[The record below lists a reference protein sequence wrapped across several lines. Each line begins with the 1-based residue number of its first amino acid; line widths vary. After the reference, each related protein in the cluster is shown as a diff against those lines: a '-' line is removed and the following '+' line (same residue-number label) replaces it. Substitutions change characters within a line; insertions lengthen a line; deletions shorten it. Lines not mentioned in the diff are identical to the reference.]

1 MQFLNQI
8 MVSLVYILYAS
19 YSVDSST
26 GSKSEIK
33 RDSLRGWVG
42 VLLSDLSRLHLLVF
56 PCLGV
61 RWCVVHG
68 RPLLADIEG
77 WVRLQFQAGQAWVPD
92 TPRRMTFL
100 FMLPAC
106 TFAPPDLEDN
116 LLCPECAKR
125 YPLSIYIYF
134 SCLFI
139 FISWRLI
146 TLQYCSGFVIHWHES
161 AMDLHVFPIPI
172 PPPTSLSNFQIYIIV
187 NYSQHDVH
195 SISRTY
201 LSYNWKFLPFDSL
214 QTILPPLVSGN
225 HQPDLCFYEFCL
237 VLLILHISEIK
248 QYLSFSL

>member
-1 MQFLNQI
+1 MQFVNQI

-42 VLLSDLSRLHLLVF
+42 VLLSDLSHLHLFVF
-56 PCLGV
+56 LCLGV

-106 TFAPPDLEDN
+106 TFAPADLEDSM
-116 LLCPECAKR
+116 LCPECVTRNERIMK
-125 YPLSIYIYF
+125 
-134 SCLFI
+134 
-139 FISWRLI
+139 RLI
-146 TLQYCSGFVIHWHES
+146 LMGRRKKPGL
-161 AMDLHVFPIPI
+161 D
-172 PPPTSLSNFQIYIIV
+172 TSS
-187 NYSQHDVH
+187 
-195 SISRTY
+195 
-201 LSYNWKFLPFDSL
+201 SL
-214 QTILPPLVSGN
+214 LLNGP
-225 HQPDLCFYEFCL
+225 CL
-237 VLLILHISEIK
+237 KTE
-248 QYLSFSL
+248 

>member
-42 VLLSDLSRLHLLVF
+42 VLLSDLSHLHLLVF

-61 RWCVVHG
+61 RWCVVRG

-161 AMDLHVFPIPI
+161 AMDLHVFPILISPLSSLPI
-172 PPPTSLSNFQIYIIV
+172 PSLWVFP
-187 NYSQHDVH
+187 VH
-195 SISRTY
+195 QP
-201 LSYNWKFLPFDSL
+201 WA
-214 QTILPPLVSGN
+214 LVSCI
-225 HQPDLCFYEFCL
+225 QPGLVICFTLDSIL
-237 VLLILHISEIK
+237 VSML
-248 QYLSFSL
+248 FSQNIPPSPSPTECQSKYIFKYG